1 MKKPTISLI
10 GAGRVGT
17 TIALAAHRAGY
28 PLQAI
33 YTRTPQRAASLA
45 AATGAVIAPTL
56 IEALEQAQWIFIAV
70 PDDVIAEIDA
80 AGAGHWRPGM
90 AVIHFSGA
98 QPADILVNARREG
111 ALVAAFHP
119 LQSISDLESGL
130 RNLPGITYGISGDAL
145 LTPQLIQLAQ
155 DLQGY
160 ALSIPDEAKILYHA
174 AAVFV
179 SNFPVILYAQ
189 GVRILNQLGI
199 PVKDA
204 ERALL
209 PLIQGAV
216 ANLADPGLP
225 QALTGPLSRG
235 DTSIIAAHQAT
246 LEETFPEL
254 HTLYRLLSQLGLD
267 LVREQGRL
275 DQDAL
280 TRLHHQLSSE
290 TSER

>member
-10 GAGRVGT
+10 GAGRVGAT
-17 TIALAAHRAGY
+17 LALAAHRAGY

-33 YTRTPQRAASLA
+33 FTRTPSRAASLA
-45 AATGAVIAPTL
+45 DRTGASIVTTL
-56 IEALEQAQWIFIAV
+56 GDAIDLGEWVFVAV
-70 PDDVIAEIDA
+70 PDDAIAEIDA
-80 AGAGHWRPGM
+80 AGAGHWRSDM

-130 RNLPGITYGISGDAL
+130 RNLPGTTFGISGDAIL
-145 LTPQLIQLAQ
+145 KPQLIQLAR

-160 ALSIPDEAKILYHA
+160 ALSIPDDAKVLYHA

-199 PVKDA
+199 PAKDA

-216 ANLADPGLP
+216 ANLAEPGLP

-235 DTSIIAAHQAT
+235 DAGIIASHRAHLQAT
-246 LEETFPEL
+246 FPDL
-254 HTLYRLLSQLGLD
+254 DDLYRLISQAGLD
-267 LVREQGRL
+267 LVRDQGNLDEATLARL
-275 DQDAL
+275 Q
-280 TRLHHQLSSE
+280 RLLSSE
-290 TSER
+290 TSE

>member
-10 GAGRVGT
+10 GAGRVGAT
-17 TIALAAHRAGY
+17 LALAAHRAGY

-33 YTRTPQRAASLA
+33 FTRTPSRAASLA
-45 AATGAVIAPTL
+45 DRTGASIVATL
-56 IEALEQAQWIFIAV
+56 GDAIDLGEWVFVAV
-70 PDDVIAEIDA
+70 PDDAIAEIDA

-98 QPADILVNARREG
+98 HPADILAHARDRG
-111 ALVAAFHP
+111 AYVAAFHP

-130 RNLPGITYGISGDAL
+130 RNLPGTTFGISGDAIL
-145 LTPQLIQLAQ
+145 KPQLIQLAR

-160 ALSIPDEAKILYHA
+160 ALSIPDDAKVLYHA

-199 PVKDA
+199 PAKDA

-216 ANLADPGLP
+216 ANLAEPGLP

-235 DTSIIAAHQAT
+235 DAGIIASHREHLQT
-246 LEETFPEL
+246 TFPDL
-254 HTLYRLLSQLGLD
+254 DDLYRLISQAGLD
-267 LVREQGRL
+267 LVRDQGNLDEATLARL
-275 DQDAL
+275 QL
-280 TRLHHQLSSE
+280 LLSSE
-290 TSER
+290 TSE